1 MDITSCNKSFKIQQI
16 KCNFRKVFFKRL
28 WSAIFEFAVGWKSF
42 FFEKKCRICN
52 FYQEIWYVTFF
63 ATVSNFWLVIIW
75 KLSFSSNLFFLVC
88 EKSNLLKTYNLKWKL
103 ANWKVLQDQI
113 QGFNTKIFL
122 QSRRLE
128 LGIILRRKRI
138 TEALRKKKVRFASSQ
153 PRKKNV
159 VEHAS

>member
-1 MDITSCNKSFKIQQI
+1 LVSDPGVCRFLVEN
-16 KCNFRKVFFKRL
+16 L
-28 WSAIFEFAVGWKSF
+28 F
-42 FFEKKCRICN
+42 FFALEKKCRICN

-75 KLSFSSNLFFLVC
+75 KLSLSSNLFVLVC
-88 EKSNLLKTYNLKWKL
+88 ENLTCWWYLKWKL
-103 ANWKVLQDQI
+103 ATRKLLQDQI

-138 TEALRKKKVRFASSQ
+138 TEALRKKKGFASSQ